1 VRYGLSFIRFFY
13 SKQDGANK
21 EESQGT
27 LNERKKKRAGVGG
40 WSAEQTKK
48 RGACTHGLIL
58 APPTRTETATHD
70 DYAKRVRVP
79 AGSWVG
85 SEDSWPRRGTGNSD
99 EPRGCT
105 G

>member
-1 VRYGLSFIRFFY
+1 MGFHSFVFSTASRMERI
-13 SKQDGANK
+13 NK

-27 LNERKKKRAGVGG
+27 LNERKKKRAGAGDGVLNK
-40 WSAEQTKK
+40 QKK
-48 RGACTHGLIL
+48 RGVCTNGLIL

-70 DYAKRVRVP
+70 YAKRGRVP
-79 AGSWVG
+79 AGSLVG